1 MAIPHET
8 SPVQFLLE
16 RFIYRQRDL
25 WRVPPPLK
33 SEKCARY
40 TPEPM
45 AAPKSNPNF
54 HVTALA
60 DMISAAVKTVV
71 AEYASTGHAV
81 PTLESTE
88 PGPFDDPEAIS
99 SRLRTAVK
107 TIEAACAQL
116 CATVATPQGTIH
128 NKAYAYVDIACL
140 RTAIDARVA
149 DHLLG
154 KPEGVHA
161 DELAR
166 LTGIEAGKLARTL
179 RVLATSHCFTEVYPN
194 AFANNR
200 LSMKLLSE
208 DPVCSLV
215 GRAVDET
222 APAALHLSEVLR
234 DPKKGRSYQ
243 PQDCTYDYFYKR
255 PVFGQTDTPEGKF
268 RCERF
273 AKAMAGLSCIGG
285 RAMLSKVYPWHTA
298 VQGATLVDI
307 GGSKGHATM
316 DVARAFPHMKVIVQ
330 DAPEVVAQGPEYWNT
345 HLPEGNVS
353 FTPIDFFKESPVPGC
368 EYYYVK
374 HILHDW
380 PDAES
385 IKILQ
390 NIRKAM
396 TLSSRLLIHDYVLP
410 PVVRRV
416 GRADAM
422 QAPEPLL
429 PSYGAANTRP
439 FRQDINMLIQ
449 VNGKERTLDEFIEL
463 GENTGFKFVEWMEA
477 GEEGLLEFVP
487 V

>member
-1 MAIPHET
+1 MAIPPET

-16 RFIYRQRDL
+16 RFIYRQRDF
-25 WRVPPPLK
+25 WRVPPSATK
-33 SEKCARY
+33 EKCRAQSP
-40 TPEPM
+40 PEPM
-45 AAPKSNPNF
+45 AAHPKANPNF

-60 DMISAAVKTVV
+60 DMISAAVKVV
-71 AEYASTGHAV
+71 VSEYAAVGHAV

-88 PGPFDDPEAIS
+88 PGPFDDPDKSTA
-99 SRLRTAVK
+99 RLRTAVK

-116 CATVATPQGTIH
+116 CATVATPQGNMH
-128 NKAYAYVDIACL
+128 NYVDIACI
-140 RTAIDARVA
+140 RTVIDARVA
-149 DHLLG
+149 DHLLSR
-154 KPEGVHA
+154 PEGMHV
-161 DELAR
+161 DELSR
-166 LTGIEAGKLARTL
+166 LIGIEAGKLARVL
-179 RVLATSHCFTEVYPN
+179 RVLATSHCFSEVYPN
-194 AFANNR
+194 VFTNNR

-222 APAALHLSEVLR
+222 APSALHLSEVLR
-234 DPKKGRSYQ
+234 DPKKGRSYL
-243 PQDCTYDYFYKR
+243 PQDCTYDHFYGR

-298 VQGATLVDI
+298 PQGAAIVDV

-330 DAPEVVAQGPEYWNT
+330 DAPEVVAQGPEYWKTN
-345 HLPEGNVS
+345 LPEGNVS
-353 FTPIDFFKESPVPGC
+353 FVPIDFFKQSPVSGC

-385 IKILQ
+385 IRILQ
-390 NIRKAM
+390 NIRAATKP
-396 TLSSRLLIHDYVLP
+396 TSRLLIHDYVLP
-410 PVVRRV
+410 PVARRL

-449 VNGKERTLDEFIEL
+449 VNGKERTLDEFVEL
-463 GENTGFKFVEWMEA
+463 GEKTGWKFVEWMEA